1 MDLTAFD
8 FHPSPINDFMQTA
21 NIAIDDDITLCVEV
35 GGDPSNPPLLLIMGL
50 GSQLIF
56 WPDDLLKALIDAGF
70 FVIRFDN
77 RDIGLSSKIA
87 RPFPRFPLNNVKM
100 MARMQ
105 VGLTNRH
112 YPVAYNLFDM
122 VEDTK
127 RLIDKLNLQA
137 VYAVGASMGG
147 MIAQILAAKYPKKVK
162 KLGLLFTSN
171 NQPFLPPT
179 KPKQLRTLLSHP
191 KTTQVEDVVAFGAW
205 VIEQIGSPNHI
216 DIEEVKR
223 LARLRFERCYHPRG
237 SLQQLQAILATGSIV
252 KYDKKIMQPTIVIHG
267 EKDGLIPPA
276 HGRAVAKAIPNATFH
291 LIKGM
296 GHDLAKKF
304 QPEIVKLLVEH
315 FKEFIP
321 TTATPQT
328 TPP

>member
-1 MDLTAFD
+1 MNLTAFD
-8 FHPSPINDFMQTA
+8 FQPSPISDFMQTA
-21 NIAIDDDITLCVEV
+21 TVDIGESMSLCVEV
-35 GGDPSNPPLLLIMGL
+35 GGDPKNPPLLLIMGL

-56 WPDDLLKALIDAGF
+56 WPDSFIKALIEAGF

-77 RDIGLSSKIA
+77 RDIGLSSKVA
-87 RPFPRFPLNNVKM
+87 RPFPRFPVNNVKM

-127 RLIDKLNLQA
+127 KLIDKLGLKN
-137 VYAVGASMGG
+137 VFVVGASMGG

-179 KPKQLRTLLSHP
+179 KLRQLQTLLSHP
-191 KTTQVEDVVAFGAW
+191 KTTQMEDVVEFGAW
-205 VIEQIGSPNHI
+205 VIERIGSPNQV
-216 DIEEVKR
+216 DVEEVKR

-252 KYDKKIMQPTIVIHG
+252 KYDKKITQPTIVIHG
-267 EKDGLIPPA
+267 EKDGLIPAA
-276 HGRAVAKAIPNATFH
+276 HGRAVAKAIPDAEFY
-291 LIKGM
+291 LIEGM
-296 GHDLAKKF
+296 GHDLAKIFIPKLT
-304 QPEIVKLLVEH
+304 KLLVAH
-315 FKEFIP
+315 F
-321 TTATPQT
+321 AND
-328 TPP
+328 